1 MSRCPS
7 TALSE
12 TSGGLRLFL
21 AINLTPEV
29 RRDVADATAALREAV
44 PELAWVREHLLHL
57 TLKFLGD
64 QTDERAEELR
74 PVLETVAGRHRPL
87 SMTLGGIGAFPNFRR
102 ARVVWLGVGQDPRL
116 ELLHHDVEV
125 ACEALKFE
133 VEGRPFRPHLTL
145 ARVRE
150 PLVEE
155 RARVLSREA
164 KRMKYHTEFVVHS
177 IDLMRSDLSAG
188 GPSYTTLVSAA
199 FRST

>member
-1 MSRCPS
+1 
-7 TALSE
+7 
-12 TSGGLRLFL
+12 
-21 AINLTPEV
+21 
-29 RRDVADATAALREAV
+29 
-44 PELAWVREHLLHL
+44 
-57 TLKFLGD
+57 
-64 QTDERAEELR
+64 
-74 PVLETVAGRHRPL
+74 
-87 SMTLGGIGAFPNFRR
+87 MTLGGIGAFPNFRR

-164 KRMKYHTEFVVHS
+164 KRMKYRTEFVVHS

>member
-1 MSRCPS
+1 
-7 TALSE
+7 
-12 TSGGLRLFL
+12 LRLFL

-74 PVLETVAGRHRPL
+74 PVLETVAGRHRAL

-164 KRMKYHTEFVVHS
+164 KRMKYRTEFVVHS

-199 FRST
+199 FRSA